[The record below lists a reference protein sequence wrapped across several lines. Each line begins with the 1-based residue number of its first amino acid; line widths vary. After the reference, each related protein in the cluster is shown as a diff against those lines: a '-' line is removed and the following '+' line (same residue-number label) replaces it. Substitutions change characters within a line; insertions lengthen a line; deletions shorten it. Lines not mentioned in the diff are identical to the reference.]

1 MCVAQK
7 KDNIMKNKILLS
19 AMVASVLA
27 TSAIAG
33 PKIDFNDGKSSM
45 EIFNM
50 VQVWGMSTV
59 DVDGATAASQNYD
72 DGQDLFIRRGRIG
85 VKGHYSDLIDY
96 KVWMAYDMIGKD
108 GNNIMMGTGQ
118 ADDNKAFYIWDAYF
132 TYKFDKELAN
142 VTLGYFR
149 PQVGK
154 ESITSGFTTTSY
166 EKGLSN
172 FYVRTHLVGRG
183 PGREV
188 GANIGGLTLDNK
200 LNYNFGIFAP
210 NHSKI
215 TGDVDS
221 VPSAQDKSSLLYTAR
236 VAYSIGDAEMG
247 KYKLGYKTNYFG
259 KRDGVTIGLDY
270 TYQGENDKF
279 KTNSYMGFDM
289 LANYG
294 NINASYEFNKLDRDY
309 TAAQAKT
316 ESSDT
321 IQTLHLSY
329 NIPLENS
336 ILEPAFMWSDADI
349 EEGSYFNTLAKDYT
363 NGTAG
368 SQTVVSLGMNWY
380 RNKYNEKYGIHFA
393 QFNKD
398 EVTGGT
404 EKQTESLVNITAQWI
419 F

>member
-1 MCVAQK
+1 
-7 KDNIMKNKILLS
+7 MKANKILLS
-19 AMVASVLA
+19 AMLASALA
-27 TSAIAG
+27 TTAIAG
-33 PKIDFNDGKSSM
+33 PKIDFNDGKSSI

-59 DVDGATAASQNYD
+59 NADAATNVSNDYA

-85 VKGHYSDLIDY
+85 VKGKYSDLIDY

-108 GNNIMMGTGQ
+108 GNNIMMGAGQ

-188 GANIGGLTLDNK
+188 GANIGGLTLNNK

-215 TGDVDS
+215 TGAATSTPV
-221 VPSAQDKSSLLYTAR
+221 AQDKSSLLATAR
-236 VAYSIGDAEMG
+236 VAYTIGDAEMN
-247 KYKLGYKTNYFG
+247 KYKIGYKTNYFG
-259 KRDGVTIGLDY
+259 KRKGVTIGLDY
-270 TYQGENDKF
+270 AYQGENDKF

-294 NINASYEFNKLDRDY
+294 NLNASYEFNKLERDY
-309 TAAQAKT
+309 TNTQKAAT
-316 ESSDT
+316 LDDSSDI
-321 IQTLHLSY
+321 IQTAHLSY
-329 NIPLENS
+329 NIPLES
-336 ILEPAFMWSDADI
+336 TILEPAIMWSNADI
-349 EEGSYFNTLAKDYT
+349 EDKSYFKTVAKEYV
-363 NGTAG
+363 NGTQG
-368 SQTVVSLGMNWY
+368 SQTVVSVGVNWY

-393 QFNKD
+393 QFDKD
-398 EVTGGT
+398 AVAGDSGNVG
-404 EKQTESLVNITAQWI
+404 QTQSLINFTAQWI